1 MLLYEDLRWRLS
13 HPDFASSAPSVI
25 VPAKATLVVVDM
37 QVFFPATRRETTVDG
52 AVQLLRWAL
61 ANNLAVVFLEHRGWG
76 ETLPRLMQVV
86 EEAGAAGESLCSIKS
101 KRTWDGSAEVEEVV
115 RRREL
120 PAGRFF
126 ACGVNTH
133 ECVLDTVTGLS
144 KRFPGSS
151 INVVREACNCET
163 HLPWSQFRQ
172 SKVVRHTS
180 LETVLAN

>member
-13 HPDFASSAPSVI
+13 HPEIASSAPSVV
-25 VPAKATLVVVDM
+25 VPIKATLVVVDM
-37 QVFFPATRRETTVDG
+37 QVFFPATRREATVDG
-52 AVQLLRWAL
+52 AVELLRWAL

-86 EEAGAAGESLCSIKS
+86 EEAGAAGEALCSIKG

-115 RRREL
+115 RRRGFPE
-120 PAGRFF
+120 GQFF

-172 SKVVRHTS
+172 SKVLRHTS